1 MSEGEAAAEQFLEPA
16 PALRRGLVVPDPA
29 DFEALVA
36 LQGTSEGLRDLRQAV
51 AAWQAVAEK
60 CDHAFE
66 EVLKLSTYRLQVE
79 RALGA
84 RLAQD
89 VRPGRVK
96 KRSPEVTFDEGGRLP
111 DGVTKQQ
118 AAKYR
123 QLAAVPDDAF
133 AAYLQVSREKRKLP
147 TSTGARRFGVPARE
161 PRVRRSARGRRPS
174 LLREVDQA
182 IVDFVDRLMTPDVV
196 VGPPVLKCAV
206 NFAVADSVA
215 LTRAQGDVFVAACR
229 APENWLPR
237 LAGMYRAGV
246 VSQVLAVVAA
256 DAWADWFRLALVE
269 GWTFCC
275 VSARRGDGS
284 IGVLLAHIGGRRA
297 AFNALADEEG
307 RACFRH
313 P

>member
-133 AAYLQVSREKRKLP
+133 AAYLQVSKERRKLP

-161 PRVRRSARGRRPS
+161 PKVRRSARGRRPS
-174 LLREVDQA
+174 LLREVDPA
-182 IVDFVDRLMTPDVV
+182 VVDLVDRLMIPDVI
-196 VGPPVLKCAV
+196 VGPPVVKGAV
-206 NFAVADSVA
+206 HFAVVDSNTLAKV
-215 LTRAQGDVFVAACR
+215 RGDVFVSACPD
-229 APENWLPR
+229 PETWLPKLVQR
-237 LAGMYRAGV
+237 HMAGV
-246 VSQVLAVVAA
+246 VSQVLTVVVA
-256 DAWADWFRLALVE
+256 DVWSGWFRQALADGWAFCMVVPPAGDDGVGTLV
-269 GWTFCC
+269 
-275 VSARRGDGS
+275 
-284 IGVLLAHIGGRRA
+284 AHLGGRRA
-297 AFNALADEEG
+297 AFCAAADAVDC
-307 RACFRH
+307 ACLCH
-313 P
+313 G